1 MLSLLTILSGCA
13 HSPAAPASTSVQIS
27 RSCEQLAQNVDAPD
41 VSIEIDPKLAVGE
54 YVVALDEANTNLTAT
69 RTCQANQRQR
79 LAKGR
84 T

>member
-1 MLSLLTILSGCA
+1 M
-13 HSPAAPASTSVQIS
+13 QIS
-27 RSCEQLAQNVDAPD
+27 RSCEQLAQNVAEPN
-41 VSIEIDPKLAVGE
+41 VTVETDPKLAVGE